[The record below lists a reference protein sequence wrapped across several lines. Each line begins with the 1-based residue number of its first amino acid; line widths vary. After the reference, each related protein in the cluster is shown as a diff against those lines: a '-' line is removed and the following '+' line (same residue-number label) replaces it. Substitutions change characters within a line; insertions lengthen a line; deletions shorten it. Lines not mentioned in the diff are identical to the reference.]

1 MRFRAHPA
9 MLRKEARVMAIVPD
23 KYLDLLQQKK
33 AFANLATVNPDG
45 SPQVTPVWFDYTDG
59 LVRVNTARG
68 RVKARNLKKGA
79 AVALAIVDPGNPY
92 RYVQI
97 RGRVRRVTEDGAVSH
112 IDSLAKKYLGQD
124 KYTNAQPGEVRL
136 MCEIEPTSASGMG

>member
-1 MRFRAHPA
+1 MRFGPPRAI
-9 MLRKEARVMAIVPD
+9 LRKEVRAMAIVPE
-23 KYLDLLQQKK
+23 KYLDLLQRKK
-33 AFANLATVNPDG
+33 AFANLATVMPDG
-45 SPQVTPVWFDYTDG
+45 SPQVTPVWCDYKDG
-59 LVRVNTARG
+59 LVRVNTAKG

-79 AVALAIVDPGNPY
+79 AVALAIVDPDNPY

-97 RGRVRRVTEDGAVSH
+97 RGRVRRVTEDGAVAH

-124 KYTNAQPGEVRL
+124 KYTNAAPGEVRL